1 MEQGLSFAKEAVQLD
16 PQDGVSWSI
25 LGNAHLS
32 YFFVIQQNPN
42 VLKQCLS
49 AYSQAV
55 KKLPKP
61 QKIIF
66 SIL

>member
-1 MEQGLSFAKEAVQLD
+1 MRRNVEQGLSFAKEAVQLD

-49 AYSQAV
+49 SYSQAV
-55 KKLPKP
+55 KSFKAHKT
-61 QKIIF
+61 
-66 SIL
+66 

>member
-1 MEQGLSFAKEAVQLD
+1 MKRNVEQGLSYAKEAVQLD

-49 AYSQAV
+49 AYAQAV
-55 KKLPKP
+55 NCFKAK
-61 QKIIF
+61 QK
-66 SIL
+66 